1 VKRILSGFLAWGI
14 LSSILISPANA
25 QEKETGGYRL
35 YEATAATVNGEVL
48 FLSDVVR
55 ESCLR
60 ACGAFPGDEPVVM
73 SLTEARDRLIA
84 DTLVRQEEE
93 KLALGTV
100 DNTALQKAVAGASAT
115 MKSCLLPCA
124 KDVSD
129 EQVRNYVARRLLV
142 REFLRKRISA
152 FVDVKEE
159 DVEREI
165 AHRAARSGVPPEDVS
180 REAVRK
186 ELLEESSA
194 REIRNW
200 FKRATSKASILLSP
214 LEER

>member
-1 VKRILSGFLAWGI
+1 M
-14 LSSILISPANA
+14 
-25 QEKETGGYRL
+25 GGYRL
-35 YEATAATVNGEVL
+35 FEATAATVNGEVV

-60 ACGAFPGDEPVVM
+60 ACGAFPGDKPVVL
-73 SLTEARDRLIA
+73 SLPEARDKLIA
-84 DTLVRQEEE
+84 DILVRQEEE

-100 DNTALQKAVAGASAT
+100 DNTALQKAAAEASAA
-115 MKSCLLPCA
+115 MASCSLPCA
-124 KDVSD
+124 KDVSA
-129 EQVRNYVARRLLV
+129 EEVRDYVARRLLV
-142 REFLRKRISA
+142 QEFLRERFSA

-159 DVEREI
+159 DVEREV
-165 AHRAARSGVPPEDVS
+165 ARRAARSGVRPEDVP

-200 FKRATSKASILLSP
+200 FERATSKANIMLSP

>member
-1 VKRILSGFLAWGI
+1 MKRILSGFLVWGI
-14 LSSILISPANA
+14 LSTILFSPANA
-25 QEKETGGYRL
+25 QDKETGKYRL

-55 ESCLR
+55 EACLR
-60 ACGAFPGDEPVVM
+60 ACGAFPGDEPVVL
-73 SLTEARDRLIA
+73 SLPEARDRLIA
-84 DTLVRQEEE
+84 DTLVRQEEK

-100 DNTALQKAVAGASAT
+100 DNAALQKTVAGASAT

-129 EQVRNYVARRLLV
+129 EQVRDYVARRLLV
-142 REFLRKRISA
+142 REFLRKRIST
-152 FVDVKEE
+152 FVDVREE
-159 DVEREI
+159 DVEREV
-165 AHRAARSGVPPEDVS
+165 ARRAARSGVSPEDVS
-180 REAVRK
+180 REAVRN
-186 ELLEESSA
+186 ELLEETSA

-200 FKRATSKASILLSP
+200 FKRVTSKASIVLSP

>member
-1 VKRILSGFLAWGI
+1 VKRIRSGILAWGI
-14 LSSILISPANA
+14 LSSILFSPASA
-25 QEKETGGYRL
+25 QEKEAGRYRL

-55 ESCLR
+55 EACLR
-60 ACGAFPGDEPVVM
+60 ACGAFPGDEPVVL
-73 SLTEARDRLIA
+73 SLPEARDRLIA

-100 DNTALQKAVAGASAT
+100 DNTVLQKAVAEASVA

-124 KDVSD
+124 KEVSD
-129 EQVRNYVARRLLV
+129 EQIRDYVARRLLV
-142 REFLRKRISA
+142 REFLRKRISP

-165 AHRAARSGVPPEDVS
+165 ARRAAQSGVRPEDVS
-180 REAVRK
+180 REEVRK
-186 ELLEESSA
+186 KLLEENSA

-200 FKRATSKASILLSP
+200 FERATSKSNIVLSP

>member
-1 VKRILSGFLAWGI
+1 MKRIRSGILAWGI
-14 LSSILISPANA
+14 LSAILFSPADA

-48 FLSDVVR
+48 FFSDVVR

-60 ACGAFPGDEPVVM
+60 ACGAFPGDETVVL
-73 SLTEARDRLIA
+73 SLPEARDRLIA
-84 DTLVRQEEE
+84 DILVRQEEE

-100 DNTALQKAVAGASAT
+100 DNTALQKAVAGASAA
-115 MKSCLLPCA
+115 MESCLLPCA
-124 KDVSD
+124 KEVSG
-129 EQVRNYVARRLLV
+129 EQVRDYAARRLLV

-159 DVEREI
+159 EVEREV
-165 AHRAARSGVPPEDVS
+165 ARRAARSGVRPEDVP

-186 ELLEESSA
+186 ELIEERSA

-200 FKRATSKASILLSP
+200 FERAASKSRVLLSP

>member
-1 VKRILSGFLAWGI
+1 MNRIRSGILAWAILSAIFFP
-14 LSSILISPANA
+14 PANA
-25 QEKETGGYRL
+25 QEKEMGGYRL
-35 YEATAATVNGEVL
+35 FEATAATVNGEVV

-60 ACGAFPGDEPVVM
+60 ACGAFPGDKPVVL
-73 SLTEARDRLIA
+73 SLPEAREKLIA
-84 DTLVRQEEE
+84 DILVRQEEE

-100 DNTALQKAVAGASAT
+100 DNTTLQKTAAEASAA
-115 MKSCLLPCA
+115 MDSCSLPCA
-124 KDVSD
+124 KDISGNQIRD
-129 EQVRNYVARRLLV
+129 YVARRLLV
-142 REFLRKRISA
+142 REFLQKRIST

-159 DVEREI
+159 DVDREV
-165 AHRAARSGVPPEDVS
+165 ARRAARSGVRPEDVP

-200 FKRATSKASILLSP
+200 FERATSKADILLSP

>member
-1 VKRILSGFLAWGI
+1 VKRIRSGILVSGI
-14 LSSILISPANA
+14 LSAILFSPAGA

-60 ACGAFPGDEPVVM
+60 ACGAFPGDEMVVL
-73 SLTEARDRLIA
+73 SLPEARDRLIA
-84 DTLVRQEEE
+84 DILVRQEEE

-100 DNTALQKAVAGASAT
+100 DNTALQKAVAGASAA
-115 MKSCLLPCA
+115 MASCPFPCA
-124 KDVSD
+124 KEVSG
-129 EQVRNYVARRLLV
+129 EQVRDYAARRLLV
-142 REFLRKRISA
+142 REFLRKRVSA

-159 DVEREI
+159 EVEREVKR
-165 AHRAARSGVPPEDVS
+165 RASRSGVRPEDVP

-200 FKRATSKASILLSP
+200 FDRATSKSRVLLSP

>member
-14 LSSILISPANA
+14 LSSILFSPASA
-25 QEKETGGYRL
+25 QEKETGKYRL

-48 FLSDVVR
+48 FLSDVLR

-60 ACGAFPGDEPVVM
+60 ACGAFPGDEPVVL
-73 SLTEARDRLIA
+73 SLPEARDRLIA

-100 DNTALQKAVAGASAT
+100 DNTALQKAVAGASAA

-129 EQVRNYVARRLLV
+129 EQVRDYVARRLLV
-142 REFLRKRISA
+142 REFLRKRIST

-159 DVEREI
+159 DVDREI
-165 AHRAARSGVPPEDVS
+165 ARRAARSGVRPEDVS
-180 REAVRK
+180 REEVRK

-200 FKRATSKASILLSP
+200 FERATSKASIVLSP

>member
-1 VKRILSGFLAWGI
+1 M
-14 LSSILISPANA
+14 
-25 QEKETGGYRL
+25 GGYRL
-35 YEATAATVNGEVL
+35 FEATAATVNGEVV

-60 ACGAFPGDEPVVM
+60 ACGAFPGDKPVVL
-73 SLTEARDRLIA
+73 SLPEAREKLIA
-84 DTLVRQEEE
+84 DILVRQEEE

-100 DNTALQKAVAGASAT
+100 DNTTLQKTAAVASAA
-115 MKSCLLPCA
+115 MDSCSLPCA
-124 KDVSD
+124 KDISGNQIRD
-129 EQVRNYVARRLLV
+129 YVARRLLV
-142 REFLRKRISA
+142 REFLRKRIA
-152 FVDVKEE
+152 TFVDVKEE
-159 DVEREI
+159 DVDREV
-165 AHRAARSGVPPEDVS
+165 ARRAARSGVRPEDVP

-200 FKRATSKASILLSP
+200 FERATSKADILLSP

>member
-1 VKRILSGFLAWGI
+1 VKRIRSGFLAWGI
-14 LSSILISPANA
+14 LSSILFSPAGA
-25 QEKETGGYRL
+25 QEKETGRYRL
-35 YEATAATVNGEVL
+35 YEATAAMVNGEVL

-55 ESCLR
+55 EACLR
-60 ACGAFPGDEPVVM
+60 ACGAFPGDEPVVL
-73 SLTEARDRLIA
+73 SLPEARERLIA

-100 DNTALQKAVAGASAT
+100 DNTALQKAIAEASVA

-124 KDVSD
+124 KEVSD

-142 REFLRKRISA
+142 REFLRKRIST

-165 AHRAARSGVPPEDVS
+165 ARRAARSGVRPEDVS
-180 REAVRK
+180 REEVRK
-186 ELLEESSA
+186 KLLEENSA

-200 FKRATSKASILLSP
+200 FERATSKSNIVLSP

>member
-1 VKRILSGFLAWGI
+1 M
-14 LSSILISPANA
+14 
-25 QEKETGGYRL
+25 GGYRL
-35 YEATAATVNGEVL
+35 FEATAATVNGEVV

-60 ACGAFPGDEPVVM
+60 ACGAFPGDKPVVL
-73 SLTEARDRLIA
+73 SLPEAREKLIA
-84 DTLVRQEEE
+84 DILVRQEEE
-93 KLALGTV
+93 KLAV
-100 DNTALQKAVAGASAT
+100 DNTTLQKTAAEASAA
-115 MKSCLLPCA
+115 MDSCSLPCA
-124 KDVSD
+124 KDISGNQIRD
-129 EQVRNYVARRLLV
+129 YVARRLLV
-142 REFLRKRISA
+142 REFLQKRIST

-159 DVEREI
+159 DVDREV
-165 AHRAARSGVPPEDVS
+165 ARRAARSGVRPEDVP

-200 FKRATSKASILLSP
+200 FERATSKADILLSP

>member
-1 VKRILSGFLAWGI
+1 MKRIRSGFLAWGI
-14 LSSILISPANA
+14 LSAILFSSANA
-25 QEKETGGYRL
+25 QEKETGKYRL

-60 ACGAFPGDEPVVM
+60 ACGAFPGDEPVVL
-73 SLTEARDRLIA
+73 SLPEARDRLIK
-84 DTLVRQEEE
+84 DILVRQEEE

-100 DNTALQKAVAGASAT
+100 DNTALQKAVAGASTA

-124 KDVSD
+124 KEVSD
-129 EQVRNYVARRLLV
+129 EQVRDYVARRLLV
-142 REFLRKRISA
+142 REFLRKRIST

-159 DVEREI
+159 DVDREI
-165 AHRAARSGVPPEDVS
+165 AHRAARLGVRPEDVP

-186 ELLEESSA
+186 ELLEENSA

-200 FKRATSKASILLSP
+200 FERATSKSSIVLSP